1 MPMYDYECSNCEHLL
16 EDVFQK
22 VTDKPLK
29 KCPECGK
36 HKLYR
41 VITGGLHG
49 SVVGYNTI
57 GGMADKNAKQNK
69 SQIAEAEAK
78 RKEENPEPEKPW
90 YHGDATTKEINKMT
104 QRQKVRYIME
114 GRK

>member
-1 MPMYDYECSNCEHLL
+1 MPLYDYECSNCEHLV

-36 HKLYR
+36 HKLFKL
-41 VITGGLHG
+41 ISGGLHS
-49 SVVGYNTI
+49 SVVGNNTI
-57 GGMADKNAKQNK
+57 GSQADKNARNNK
-69 SQIAEAEAK
+69 TQIAEAEAK
-78 RKEENPEPEKPW
+78 QSEENPAAPKPW
-90 YHGDATTKEINKMT
+90 YHGEATTKEINQMSPTAK
-104 QRQKVRYIME
+104 KRYIME